1 MIGSIETQKQKPL
14 RPRRR
19 SMTGLALLVAL
30 SLAGWAGA
38 ASALNLTLSTPV
50 VSLNPGNG
58 SDSTGNN
65 GSTTVL
71 GTPSGGGNLLGGCV
85 VNAPGGSPFT
95 PCSLSASA
103 GTLTSNV
110 WRGSNS
116 NGTKTL
122 TNDYRVS
129 FDITA
134 TDGITYDLTITHDL
148 VGNLVTYSSEG
159 DGCSVCRATVSDVTA
174 TAVSSGGVAPGGA
187 LTQNT
192 DYTLSTE
199 GTHRVDIG
207 AATIVLTGLV
217 GSQSIAFDFAWTSS
231 GRGEK
236 IDGGW
241 FGPDDNEDGGASWGI
256 AVPTP
261 GAPSPTAGDGHTVGI
276 ALNVTAVPEP
286 STALLIGLGL
296 GGLAWRR
303 QR

>member
-1 MIGSIETQKQKPL
+1 MIGSIETHQQKTL

-38 ASALNLTLSTPV
+38 ASALNLTLSTPIV
-50 VSLNPGNG
+50 NLNPGNG

-65 GSTTVL
+65 GSTTAL
-71 GTPSGGGNLLGGCV
+71 GTPSGGGNLLSGCV
-85 VNAPGGSPFT
+85 VNAPSGSPFT

-148 VGNLVTYSSEG
+148 VGNLTTYSSKNG
-159 DGCSVCRATVSDVTA
+159 SCDVCRATVTDVTA

-217 GSQSIAFDFAWTSS
+217 GSQSIAFDFTWTSS

-241 FGPDDNEDGGASWGI
+241 GSDDNEDAGASWGI
-256 AVPTP
+256 VVPTS

-303 QR
+303 QK